1 MEISITQTNE
11 CQTYLRGERIISIVL
26 VDIPKYDLPILA
38 DTKKKIVTVKID
50 AKRRAQEVGSN
61 MSARFQMGDVL
72 AGYLEK
78 K

>member
-1 MEISITQTNE
+1 M
-11 CQTYLRGERIISIVL
+11 L

-38 DTKKKIVTVKID
+38 ETKKKIVTVKID

-78 K
+78 KYRGRYLLPGAQVATSPLAW